1 MSTWSYLFIRGWGK
15 ITLFEIYFQRT
26 MDAETLGIV
35 SVEIKLTHGQP
46 WKLELWILSRKVER
60 GLKIRTTL
68 ICGTGWRRLLL
79 LQFLTFI
86 QTYSALP
93 CVGDAWSSAELTT
106 WQLWARIPAIVCSIL
121 TVEVVLHFPCWR
133 FRKKATSSTPTI
145 PRSVHRIRTLS
156 RNWFPLA
163 NRQPADQTVCSPPLQ
178 DQQQQEELVRIMGEF
193 CVQEQQPR
201 HDCSKGDDLLAMMD
215 NLWPPARQQ
224 LRQCRLLPATFLQ
237 HNIERLSKLWTFVI
251 YSSTTFCTKSW
262 TPVLYGFVHLWT
274 GSLLNESNCNC
285 NRHCF
290 SPSEPGMRMLRQM
303 VGSVNEVASR
313 REMNFWS
320 DNCVYFFP
328 ESTSV
333 KFKLLLVITGP

>member
-1 MSTWSYLFIRGWGK
+1 METRIMNIEQKSGARFKDQNNSDLWNRLK
-15 ITLFEIYFQRT
+15 EIT
-26 MDAETLGIV
+26 
-35 SVEIKLTHGQP
+35 P
-46 WKLELWILSRKVER
+46 
-60 GLKIRTTL
+60 
-68 ICGTGWRRLLL
+68 
-79 LQFLTFI
+79 
-86 QTYSALP
+86 
-93 CVGDAWSSAELTT
+93 
-106 WQLWARIPAIVCSIL
+106 PAISNIHSNIFCL
-121 TVEVVLHFPCWR
+121 ALCWR
-133 FRKKATSSTPTI
+133 CMVFSRTHYMTIMSEDSSYSVLYPNSGGGFTFSLLAIQKESHELHSPTI
-145 PRSVHRIRTLS
+145 PRNVQRIHTFS

-274 GSLLNESNCNC
+274 GSLLNESNCNR